1 MTQHHP
7 SESTLIAY
15 AAGRLPRP
23 HRIVVRTHLAMC
35 AQCARAANLASE
47 VGGALLDQITPAA
60 MDARALEMTLA
71 RLDLRDSQP
80 LPARVPTTIAE
91 LATGRW
97 RWIGPGMRIM
107 ALRPRD
113 GDDARLDLLR
123 VEAGV
128 SLPGHGHRGME
139 LTCVLQGGFR
149 DESGDYLAG
158 DVAEGDAA
166 MEHRPE
172 ALRLG
177 EECICL
183 IATTGRLRAHDWLAR
198 LVQPLIGV

>member
-1 MTQHHP
+1 MTLHHP
-7 SESTLIAY
+7 CEATLIAF
-15 AAGRLPRP
+15 AAGRLPEP
-23 HRIVVRTHLAMC
+23 HRIVMRTHLAMC
-35 AQCARAANLASE
+35 AQCARTVNLASE
-47 VGGALLDQITPAA
+47 IGGVLLDEIAPED

-71 RLDLRDSQP
+71 RLDLRDSLP
-80 LPARVPTTIAE
+80 LPALVPTSVAE

-107 ALRPRD
+107 PLRRRD
-113 GDDARLDLLR
+113 QDDARLDLLR
-123 VEAGV
+123 VAPGV
-128 SLPGHGHRGME
+128 ALPGHGHRGME